1 MDCYLRV
8 LDFKNQTLHV
18 IVKLK
23 IYNSIKLWITQNVT
37 FVSADQLTS
46 EAIKRDSYEP
56 CNKVIKQ
63 I

>member
-1 MDCYLRV
+1 MDYYLRT
-8 LDFKNQTLHV
+8 LDFKNQTLHI

-23 IYNSIKLWITQNVT
+23 IYKLFYLWITQDVT

-46 EAIKRDSYEP
+46 EAIKRDSYKP
-56 CNKVIKQ
+56 YSKVIKQ

>member
-1 MDCYLRV
+1 MDYYLRI
-8 LDFKNQTLHV
+8 LDFKNQTLHI

-23 IYNSIKLWITQNVT
+23 IYSLSYLWITQDVT